1 MIKRYNMKNYQ
12 AILMAVVGIGIS
24 ILTMN
29 GTIQNHI
36 HFEDV
41 LNEMAFAV
49 IGLMIGLLGLIAI
62 DYTKLLK
69 GLL

>member
-1 MIKRYNMKNYQ
+1 MKNYQ

-29 GTIQNHI
+29 GTIQNYI
-36 HFEDV
+36 HFEGE
-41 LNEMAFAV
+41 LNEMGFAV
-49 IGLMIGLLGLIAI
+49 LGLMLGLLALSAI
-62 DYTKLLK
+62 DYKKLLK

>member
-29 GTIQNHI
+29 GTRQNHI

-49 IGLMIGLLGLIAI
+49 MGLMIGLMGLVGI

>member
-1 MIKRYNMKNYQ
+1 MKNYQ
-12 AILMAVVGIGIS
+12 AILTTLVGLGITYF
-24 ILTMN
+24 TMN

-49 IGLMIGLLGLIAI
+49 VGLMIGLMGLIAI

>member
-1 MIKRYNMKNYQ
+1 MKNYQ

-36 HFEDV
+36 QFEDL
-41 LNEMAFAV
+41 LNEMALAV
-49 IGLMIGLLGLIAI
+49 IGLMIGLLGFIAI